1 VTRLILL
8 LAVILGG
15 CAMQPPYDCTTDTD
29 CEMQCIARGDTD
41 CAY

>member
-1 VTRLILL
+1 MTPPHV
-8 LAVILGG
+8 
-15 CAMQPPYDCTTDTD
+15 PYDCTTDTD